1 MGGSEQWKPSLTQE
15 LLNVFDYGASVS
27 DPFISVTNPAWTA
40 CREAWFQEFKNEFR
54 GKAAMEVAVCGGWGS
69 QEARRD
75 QRQALTFKT
84 MPLVTNCFQL
94 GSASR
99 TFSSLLTVSS
109 SCNSVYGLMHSWRR
123 SSQSSVASQWLSLPI
138 RKQVFNMWAF
148 VEDASDENLSRI
160 FASPKLFFNIPS
172 VGNPGQTFFNIPSV
186 GNPGQTFCCSSIG
199 ILHGHFFASTGQI
212 LPRQQD
218 K

>member
-1 MGGSEQWKPSLTQE
+1 
-15 LLNVFDYGASVS
+15 
-27 DPFISVTNPAWTA
+27 
-40 CREAWFQEFKNEFR
+40 
-54 GKAAMEVAVCGGWGS
+54 MEVAVCGGWGS

-75 QRQALTFKT
+75 QRQALTFRT

-99 TFSSLLTVSS
+99 TFSSLPTVSS

-123 SSQSSVASQWLSLPI
+123 SSRSSVASQWLSLPI
-138 RKQVFNMWAF
+138 RKQVFNMRAF
-148 VEDASDENLSRI
+148 VEDASDENLSRT

-199 ILHGHFFASTGQI
+199 ILHGHFFSFTGQI